1 MLTSSS
7 KSVKSKL
14 ENKIYTEMRI
24 IAKYSGSIQDKMSA
38 LQHLK
43 NKYINA
49 WNAAE
54 QVYMYICNFST
65 LSKKGKLKDD

>member
-1 MLTSSS
+1 M
-7 KSVKSKL
+7 KSKL

-24 IAKYSGSIQDKMSA
+24 IAKHSGSIQDKMSA

-43 NKYINA
+43 TKYIHA

-54 QVYMYICNFST
+54 QVYICNFST
-65 LSKKGKLKDD
+65 LSNKGKLKDD

>member
-7 KSVKSKL
+7 KNVKSKL

-24 IAKYSGSIQDKMSA
+24 IAKHSGSIQDKTSA
-38 LQHLK
+38 LQHLRD
-43 NKYINA
+43 KYIHA

-54 QVYMYICNFST
+54 QVYICIFST
-65 LSKKGKLKDD
+65 LLNKGKLKDD

>member
-1 MLTSSS
+1 MTRYLCRLLHSLFQSLEESVLTSSS

-24 IAKYSGSIQDKMSA
+24 IAKHSGSIQDKMSA

-43 NKYINA
+43 NKYIHA

-54 QVYMYICNFST
+54 QV
-65 LSKKGKLKDD
+65 